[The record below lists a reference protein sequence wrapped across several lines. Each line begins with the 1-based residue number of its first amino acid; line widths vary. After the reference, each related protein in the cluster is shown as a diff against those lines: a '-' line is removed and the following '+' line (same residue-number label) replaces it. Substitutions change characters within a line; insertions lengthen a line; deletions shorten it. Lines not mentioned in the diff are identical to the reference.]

1 MPQDVVTLLN
11 NSQHQFDLHMK
22 QVVGVNPQLMM
33 PGNYARVLF
42 DEENSEHILKIIF
55 DDKDRENMSEI
66 LRKFR
71 FLHKVYRAHHP
82 EKEDVSNY
90 KMAAIEMGSLLV
102 KHFDFAQW
110 PNYLHRG

>member
-1 MPQDVVTLLN
+1 MPQWDATQDVVTLLN
-11 NSQHQFDLHMK
+11 NAQHQFDLHMK

-42 DEENSEHILKIIF
+42 DEENSEHKIIS

-71 FLHKVYRAHHP
+71 FLHRVY
-82 EKEDVSNY
+82 
-90 KMAAIEMGSLLV
+90 
-102 KHFDFAQW
+102 
-110 PNYLHRG
+110 